1 VTTASVYKPFSH
13 AEQPQLNG
21 REDELSTGLP
31 GLGDKWIYTL
41 IVDSHS
47 TNSGMDHSF
56 TCKLYHAYLYLISII
71 RRHHYWLWWQTS
83 SCSLLL
89 IYRPW

>member
-41 IVDSHS
+41 YCRLTLNELRYGSQFH
-47 TNSGMDHSF
+47 
-56 TCKLYHAYLYLISII
+56 LQII
-71 RRHHYWLWWQTS
+71 PCLPLPHKHYQTAP
-83 SCSLLL
+83 LL
-89 IYRPW
+89 IVVADI